1 MKSIQA
7 LREQRQ
13 QLAKEAR
20 NQMEQKGD
28 RAWTKED
35 QTTFDERADKID
47 GIENEITAVEKVMA
61 LEIEDH
67 NRDVETFRRNPG
79 ANAESNKP
87 RALFAKLL
95 REGPANMTRE
105 EMADIRNTMSTTA
118 PSQGGYTVQTDVAKE
133 LIDALKAYGGM
144 RGLASSITTSQGN
157 PLGYPTSDGTA
168 EEGEWVPENTG
179 ATSGDASFGTVG
191 LNTFKA
197 SSKIIT
203 IPIELLMD
211 SSIDIIA
218 MVNKRIRDRLGRT
231 MNKGFT
237 VGSGTG
243 QPLGYVPAASVGKIG
258 ATGQTVT
265 VLYDDLVDL
274 QESIDQA
281 YQDAGTCRFMMHQ
294 QTRKVVR
301 KIKDGSGRPI
311 WAESYEA
318 GIKTGTPAQLL
329 GSDVAINNDMAQPAA
344 NAKTIG
350 FGDFSKY
357 MIRDVLDFILFRFE
371 DSAFASKGQVG
382 FLAWSRA
389 GGNLLDVNGI
399 KLYQQSAT

>member
-7 LREQRQ
+7 LREERQ

-28 RAWTKED
+28 RAWTKGD
-35 QTTFDERADKID
+35 QATFDARADKID
-47 GIENEITAVEKVMA
+47 ALESEIVAVEKLMKYEV
-61 LEIEDH
+61 E
-67 NRDVETFRRNPG
+67 NNVTDVEEFRRK
-79 ANAESNKP
+79 ADTKAESKG
-87 RALFAKLL
+87 RELFAKLL
-95 REGPANMTRE
+95 RNGPAGMTHE
-105 EMADIRNTMSTTA
+105 ELVAIRNTMSTTT

-144 RGLASSITTSQGN
+144 RAVSSSITMSQGN
-157 PLGYPTSDGTA
+157 PLGYPTSDGTT
-168 EEGEWVPENTG
+168 ETGEWVAENTQ
-179 ATSGDASFGTVG
+179 ASSADMSFGTVA

-218 MVNKRIRDRLGRT
+218 MVNKRIRDRIGRT
-231 MNKGFT
+231 MNAGFT
-237 VGSGTG
+237 TGTGTG
-243 QPLGYVPAASVGKIG
+243 QPNGFVTAASVGKTG

-301 KIKDGSGRPI
+301 KIKDGAGRPI

-318 GIKTGTPAQLL
+318 GIKTGIPAQLL
-329 GSDVAINNDMAQPAA
+329 GWDVAINNDMAVPAA

-350 FGDFSKY
+350 GGDFSKY
-357 MIRDVLDFILFRFE
+357 MIRDVLDITMFRFE
-371 DSAFASKGQVG
+371 DSAFATKGQVG

-389 GGNLLDVNGI
+389 GGNLLDANGV
-399 KLYQQSAT
+399 KLYQHSAT

>member
-7 LREQRQ
+7 LREERQ

-28 RAWTKED
+28 RAWTKDD
-35 QTTFDERADKID
+35 QATFDARADKID
-47 GIENEITAVEKVMA
+47 ALESEIAAVEKLMKYEVENNVTD
-61 LEIEDH
+61 LEE
-67 NRDVETFRRNPG
+67 FRRK
-79 ANAESNKP
+79 ADTKAESKG
-87 RALFAKLL
+87 RELFAKLL
-95 REGPANMTRE
+95 RNGPNGMTHE
-105 EMADIRNTMSTTA
+105 ELVAIRNTMSTTT
-118 PSQGGYTVQTDVAKE
+118 PSQGGYAVQTDVAKE

-144 RGLASSITTSQGN
+144 RAVSSSITMSQGN
-157 PLGYPTSDGTA
+157 PLGYPTSDGTS
-168 EEGEWVPENTG
+168 ETGEWVAENTQ
-179 ATSGDASFGTVG
+179 ASSADMSFGTVA

-218 MVNKRIRDRLGRT
+218 MVNKRIRDRIGRT
-231 MNKGFT
+231 MNAGFT
-237 VGSGTG
+237 TGSGTG
-243 QPLGYVPAASVGKIG
+243 QPNGFVTAASVGKTG

-265 VLYDDLVDL
+265 ILYDDMVDL

-301 KIKDGSGRPI
+301 KIKDTAGRPI

-318 GIKTGTPAQLL
+318 GIKTGIPAQLL
-329 GSDVAINNDMAQPAA
+329 GWDVAINNDMAVPAA
-344 NAKTIG
+344 NAKTVG
-350 FGDFSKY
+350 GGDFSKY
-357 MIRDVLDFILFRFE
+357 MIRDVLDITMFRFE
-371 DSAFASKGQVG
+371 DSAFATKGQVG

-389 GGNLLDVNGI
+389 GGNLLDANGV
-399 KLYQQSAT
+399 KLYQHSAT

>member
-7 LREQRQ
+7 LREERQ

-28 RAWTKED
+28 RAWTKDD
-35 QTTFDERADKID
+35 QATFDARADKID
-47 GIENEITAVEKVMA
+47 ALENEISALEKLMRI
-61 LEIEDH
+61 EIEDH
-67 NRDVETFRRNPG
+67 NRDVENFRRNPG
-79 ANAESNKP
+79 ALAENKP
-87 RALFAKLL
+87 RALFEKLL
-95 REGPANMTRE
+95 REGPQALTRDE
-105 EMADIRNTMSTTA
+105 LVEIRNTMSTTT

-144 RGLASSITTSQGN
+144 RGVTSSITTSQGN
-157 PLGYPTSDGTA
+157 PLGYPSSDGTS
-168 EEGEWVPENTG
+168 EEGEWVAENVQASST
-179 ATSGDASFGTVG
+179 DPSFGTVG

-203 IPIELLMD
+203 IPIELLAD
-211 SSIDIIA
+211 SSIDVIA

-237 VGSGTG
+237 TGSGTG
-243 QPLGYVPAASVGKIG
+243 QPTGYVTAAGVGKVG

-265 VLYDDLVDL
+265 VLYDDLIDL

-301 KIKDGSGRPI
+301 KIKDGAGRPI
-311 WAESYEA
+311 WSESYEA

-329 GSDVAINNDMAQPAA
+329 GADVTINNDMAQPAA

-350 FGDFSKY
+350 YGDYSRY
-357 MIRDVLDFILFRFE
+357 MIRDVLDIMLYRFD
-371 DSAFASKGQVG
+371 DSAYASKGQVG
-382 FLAWSRA
+382 FLAFSRA

-399 KLYQQSAT
+399 KLYQHSAT

>member
-20 NQMEQKGD
+20 NQMANKGD

-35 QTTFDERADKID
+35 QTAFDARADLID
-47 GIENEITAVEKVMA
+47 SIENEITAIEKVMA
-61 LEIEDH
+61 FEVEEH
-67 NRDVETFRRNPG
+67 SRDVENFRSNPG
-79 ANAESNKP
+79 ALAENNNP
-87 RALFAKLL
+87 RALFVKLL
-95 REGPANMTRE
+95 REGPQGMSRE
-105 EMADIRNTMSTTA
+105 EIAEIRNTMSTTT

-133 LIDALKAYGGM
+133 LIDILKAYGGM
-144 RGLASSITTSQGN
+144 RGVASSITTSTGN
-157 PLGYPTSDGTA
+157 PLGYPNSDGTS
-168 EEGEWVPENTG
+168 EEGEWVAENIQ
-179 ATSGDASFGTVG
+179 ASSADASFGTVA
-191 LNTFKA
+191 LNPFKA

-203 IPIELLMD
+203 IPMELLAD
-211 SSIDIIA
+211 TSIDIIA
-218 MVNKRIRDRLGRT
+218 MVNKRIRDRIGRT

-237 VGSGTG
+237 TGTGTG
-243 QPLGYVPAASVGKIG
+243 QPNGFVTAASVGKIG
-258 ATGQTVT
+258 ASGQTVT

-281 YQDAGTCRFMMHQ
+281 YQDAGTCRWMMHQ

-301 KIKDGSGRPI
+301 KIKDGAGRPI

-329 GSDVAINNDMAQPAA
+329 GSDVTINNDMAQPAA

-350 FGDFSKY
+350 FGDYSKY
-357 MIRDVLDFILFRFE
+357 MIRDVLDVTLFRFD
-371 DSAFASKGQVG
+371 DSAFATKGQVG

>member
-7 LREQRQ
+7 LREERQ

-20 NQMEQKGD
+20 NQLEQKGD

-35 QTTFDERADKID
+35 QATFDARADKI
-47 GIENEITAVEKVMA
+47 EALESEIASVERLMKF
-61 LEIEDH
+61 EIEDN
-67 NRDVETFRRNPG
+67 NRDVEEFRRNPD
-79 ANAESNKP
+79 ARAENKP
-87 RALFAKLL
+87 RALFEKLL
-95 REGPANMTRE
+95 REGPQALSRDE
-105 EMADIRNTMSTTA
+105 LVEIRNTMSTTT

-144 RGLASSITTSQGN
+144 RGVTSSITTSQGN
-157 PLGYPTSDGTA
+157 PLGYPSSDGTS
-168 EEGEWVPENTG
+168 EEGEWVAENVQ
-179 ATSGDASFGTVG
+179 ASSADPSFGTVG

-211 SSIDIIA
+211 SSIDVIA

-237 VGSGTG
+237 TGTGTG
-243 QPLGYVPAASVGKIG
+243 QPTGYVTASGVGKVG

-301 KIKDGSGRPI
+301 KIKDGAGRPI

-329 GSDVAINNDMAQPAA
+329 GADVTINNDMAQPAA

-350 FGDFSKY
+350 FGDFSRY
-357 MIRDVLDFILFRFE
+357 MIRDVLDIMLYRFD
-371 DSAFASKGQVG
+371 DSAFATKGQVG
-382 FLAWSRA
+382 FLAFSRA

>member
-7 LREQRQ
+7 LREERQ

-28 RAWTKED
+28 RVWTKDD
-35 QTTFDERADKID
+35 QTTFDARADKID
-47 GIENEITAVEKVMA
+47 ALENEIAAVEKLMKFEMENNA
-61 LEIEDH
+61 T
-67 NRDVETFRRNPG
+67 DVEEFRRKPENK
-79 ANAESNKP
+79 AESKG

-95 REGPANMTRE
+95 RNGPSGMTHE
-105 EMADIRNTMSTTA
+105 ELVSIRNTMSTTT

-144 RGLASSITTSQGN
+144 RAVSSSITMSQGN
-157 PLGYPTSDGTA
+157 PLGYPTSDGTS
-168 EEGEWVPENTG
+168 ETGEWVAENTQ
-179 ATSGDASFGTVG
+179 AASADVSFSTVA

-218 MVNKRIRDRLGRT
+218 MVNKRIRDRIGRT
-231 MNKGFT
+231 MNAGFT
-237 VGSGTG
+237 TGSGTG
-243 QPLGYVPAASVGKIG
+243 QPNGFVTAASVGKTG

-265 VLYDDLVDL
+265 VLFEDLVDL

-301 KIKDGSGRPI
+301 KLKDSANRPI

-318 GIKTGTPAQLL
+318 GIKTGIPAQLL
-329 GSDVAINNDMAQPAA
+329 GWDVAINNDMAVPAA

-350 FGDFSKY
+350 GGDFSKY
-357 MIRDVLDFILFRFE
+357 MIRDVLDITMFRFE

-389 GGNLLDVNGI
+389 GGNLLDTNGV
-399 KLYQQSAT
+399 KLYQHSAT

>member
-7 LREQRQ
+7 LREERQ

-28 RAWTKED
+28 RAWTKDD
-35 QTTFDERADKID
+35 QATFDARADKI
-47 GIENEITAVEKVMA
+47 EALESEITAVEKLMQI
-61 LEIEDH
+61 EIEDH
-67 NRDVETFRRNPG
+67 NRDVENFRRNPG
-79 ANAESNKP
+79 ALAENKP
-87 RALFAKLL
+87 RAMFEKLL
-95 REGPANMTRE
+95 REGPQALTRDE
-105 EMADIRNTMSTTA
+105 LVEIRNTMSTTT

-144 RGLASSITTSQGN
+144 RGVASSITTSQGN
-157 PLGYPTSDGTA
+157 PLGYPSSDGTS
-168 EEGEWVPENTG
+168 EEGEWVAENVQ
-179 ATSGDASFGTVG
+179 ASSADPSFGTVS
-191 LNTFKA
+191 LNTYKA

-211 SSIDIIA
+211 SSIDVIA

-231 MNKGFT
+231 TNKGFT
-237 VGSGTG
+237 IGSGTG
-243 QPLGYVPAASVGKIG
+243 QPTGFATAAGVGKIG
-258 ATGQTVT
+258 STGQTVT
-265 VLYDDLVDL
+265 VTYEDLVDL

-301 KIKDGSGRPI
+301 KMKDGAGRPI

-329 GSDVAINNDMAQPAA
+329 GADVAINNDMAQPGA

-357 MIRDVLDFILFRFE
+357 MIRDVLDIVLYRFD

-382 FLAWSRA
+382 FLAFSRA
-389 GGNLLDVNGI
+389 GGNLLDANGI